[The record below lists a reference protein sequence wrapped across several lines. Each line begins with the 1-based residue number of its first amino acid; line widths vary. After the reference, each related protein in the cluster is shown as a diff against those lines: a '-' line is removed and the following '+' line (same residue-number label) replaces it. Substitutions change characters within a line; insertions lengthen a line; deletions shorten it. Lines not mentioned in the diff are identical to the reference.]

1 MGSDHVG
8 DPLVGTILNG
18 SYRIDALVATGGFG
32 AVYRAVE
39 LGTSCD
45 VAIKVLHQALTSD
58 AILLERFRREG
69 ETLAMLRDPHT
80 VATYD
85 FGETPD
91 GTLYIAMEWL
101 HGETVIDRC
110 ERTGPLTWRQVVT
123 IARAVCSAL
132 GEAHLLGIVHRD
144 LKPANIQLEPFE
156 GDELGF
162 VRVLDFGIAKILHA
176 ERDPDAELT
185 QAGEVLGTLEYMAPE
200 QIINGDLD
208 HRADIYSL
216 GIVMYELLTGMR
228 PYEWATEAPML
239 IGAMLSH
246 PPRKPSTLVA
256 DVPPELDRI
265 FARCLAVRPQHRFAD
280 VAELIE
286 AFDALERVEPAGRRS
301 SWLAPATTI
310 SDLDDDSATMIC
322 TTADTFGAAASPGLA
337 LASSEA
343 RMVAI
348 PMPRPHSRAA
358 RGSSPIPMRPQI
370 IVTSYA
376 GLLRAPRLVPPTELP
391 APRRWRVV
399 AAVAAISLA
408 FGIALA
414 LAL

>member
-1 MGSDHVG
+1 
-8 DPLVGTILNG
+8 
-18 SYRIDALVATGGFG
+18 
-32 AVYRAVE
+32 
-39 LGTSCD
+39 
-45 VAIKVLHQALTSD
+45 
-58 AILLERFRREG
+58 
-69 ETLAMLRDPHT
+69 
-80 VATYD
+80 
-85 FGETPD
+85 
-91 GTLYIAMEWL
+91 
-101 HGETVIDRC
+101 
-110 ERTGPLTWRQVVT
+110 
-123 IARAVCSAL
+123 
-132 GEAHLLGIVHRD
+132 
-144 LKPANIQLEPFE
+144 
-156 GDELGF
+156 
-162 VRVLDFGIAKILHA
+162 
-176 ERDPDAELT
+176 
-185 QAGEVLGTLEYMAPE
+185 
-200 QIINGDLD
+200 
-208 HRADIYSL
+208 
-216 GIVMYELLTGMR
+216 
-228 PYEWATEAPML
+228 ML

-322 TTADTFGAAASPGLA
+322 TTADTFGAAAAPGLA

-358 RGSSPIPMRPQI
+358 RGSSPIPMRPPI